1 MVSPL
6 TKELDHHGVVVIRD
20 LFSPE
25 QLRGMQKAFALRL
38 RRQRWNDLDGYE
50 KTESYR
56 HMVQD
61 VLTLHQGFVDVALHP
76 RIVEAASEYIGPA
89 FQLVEAKG
97 WLSLPTKKDFHG
109 WHGDAWYDQA
119 KVKELPRE
127 VKLGFYLTDVH
138 SGAFKYVKGSHGK
151 QAPRPVRAGEVADV
165 QAEQIL
171 EATGPAGTAIL
182 FDTTG
187 IHRQG
192 CPILEPRQA
201 VFYCYHDAGIP
212 LQAEDWDYY
221 RYHPLLLNAAFLGG
235 LTAEQQRI
243 LGFGDKRNYREN
255 YQRAGEHC
263 GLHRA
268 IQAAHTANL
277 HMARFFA
284 RVGRGLRRLISHPP
298 APSPKEGEGEKSK
311 KTMSAPPPVLLPSP
325 SLGEGTGVRG

>member
-1 MVSPL
+1 LVSPL
-6 TKELDHHGVVVIRD
+6 TKELEHRGVAVIHE
-20 LFSPE
+20 LFSCE
-25 QLRGMQKAFALRL
+25 QLRGMQGAFAVRL
-38 RRQRWNDLDGYE
+38 SRQRWNDLDGYE

-56 HMVQD
+56 HVVPD
-61 VLTLHQGFVDVALHP
+61 LLAIHQGFVDVALHP
-76 RIVEAASEYIGPA
+76 RVVEAVREYVGPEA
-89 FQLVEAKG
+89 QLVEAKG

-119 KVKELPRE
+119 KVQQLPRE
-127 VKLGFYLTDVH
+127 VKLAVYLTDVR

-151 QAPRPVRAGEVADV
+151 QAPHTVRAGELAGVLD
-165 QAEQIL
+165 EDIL

-201 VFYCYHDAGIP
+201 VFYCYHDPGIP
-212 LQAEDWDYY
+212 LQQEDWDYY

-235 LTAEQQRI
+235 LSQEQQLL

-255 YQRAGEHC
+255 FDRPGEHA
-263 GLHRA
+263 GLHRM

-277 HMARFFA
+277 HAARLLA
-284 RVGRGLRRLISHPP
+284 RVSRGFRRMLR
-298 APSPKEGEGEKSK
+298 
-311 KTMSAPPPVLLPSP
+311 MNW
-325 SLGEGTGVRG
+325 

>member
-1 MVSPL
+1 VEEHLMVSPL
-6 TKELDHHGVVVIRD
+6 TKELEYHGVAVIHD
-20 LFSPE
+20 LFTPE
-25 QLRGMQKAFALRL
+25 QLRGMQEAFALRL

-61 VLTLHQGFVDVALHP
+61 VLTLHQGFVDIALHP
-76 RIVEAASEYIGPA
+76 RVIEAVHEYIGREA
-89 FQLVEAKG
+89 QLVEAKG
-97 WLSLPTKKDFHG
+97 WLSLPTRKDFHG
-109 WHGDAWYDQA
+109 WHGDAWYDQS

-127 VKLGFYLTDVH
+127 LKLAFYLSDVRT
-138 SGAFKYVKGSHGK
+138 GAFKYFKGSHGR
-151 QAPRPVRAGEVADV
+151 QAPRTVRADEVAYVD
-165 QAEQIL
+165 AEQIL

-192 CPILEPRQA
+192 FPILEPRQA

-221 RYHPLLLNAAFLGG
+221 RYHPLLLNAAFLGE
-235 LTAEQQRI
+235 LCAEDLRI

-255 YQRAGEHC
+255 YQRPGQYG
-263 GLHRA
+263 GLHRT
-268 IQAAHTANL
+268 IQAVHTMNL

-284 RVGRGLRRLISHPP
+284 RVGSRLRRL
-298 APSPKEGEGEKSK
+298 AGK
-311 KTMSAPPPVLLPSP
+311 K
-325 SLGEGTGVRG
+325 G